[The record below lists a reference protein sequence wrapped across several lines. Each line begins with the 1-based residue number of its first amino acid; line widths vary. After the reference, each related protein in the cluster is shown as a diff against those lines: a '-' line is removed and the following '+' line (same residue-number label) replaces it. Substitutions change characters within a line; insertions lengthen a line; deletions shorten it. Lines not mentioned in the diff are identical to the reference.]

1 MTETSTTASKRP
13 SGRQPNE
20 LRQLSIEIG
29 RARHAEGSVLIR
41 VGETEVLCAA
51 SIENKVPPFL
61 RNKGTGWITAEYG
74 LLPRSTHTR
83 CQREAARGKQSGRTQ
98 EIQRLIGRSL
108 RACINLEKLGE
119 KTVTIDCDVLNADGG
134 TRCASITGAWAALA
148 IALEKQGLFDA
159 LTGQVAALS
168 CGVTKTGL
176 VADLDYA
183 EDSCAETDGNF
194 VLSKDGGIVE
204 IQTTAEKDPLP
215 YDDFIKLVGIARE
228 GVKDLFQLQDE
239 ALAQSRRK

>member
-1 MTETSTTASKRP
+1 MTSATSASSRPSKRA
-13 SGRQPNE
+13 SNE
-20 LRQLSIEIG
+20 LRPISIEIG

-41 VGETEVLCAA
+41 IGETEVLCAA

-83 CQREAARGKQSGRTQ
+83 CQREAAKGKQSGRTQ

-119 KTVTIDCDVLNADGG
+119 KTVTLDCDVINADGG
-134 TRCASITGAWAALA
+134 TRCASITGAWVALA
-148 IALEKQGLFDA
+148 LALKKEGLSEA

-168 CGVTKTGL
+168 CGVTQNGL
-176 VADLDYA
+176 VVDLDYA
-183 EDSCAETDGNF
+183 EDSKAETDGNF
-194 VLSKDGGIVE
+194 IFSQDGGIIE
-204 IQTTAEKDPLP
+204 IQTTAEKEPLP
-215 YDDFIKLVGIARE
+215 FEQFLQLLEMARE
-228 GVKDLFQLQDE
+228 GVKTLFE
-239 ALAQSRRK
+239 AQRAVL